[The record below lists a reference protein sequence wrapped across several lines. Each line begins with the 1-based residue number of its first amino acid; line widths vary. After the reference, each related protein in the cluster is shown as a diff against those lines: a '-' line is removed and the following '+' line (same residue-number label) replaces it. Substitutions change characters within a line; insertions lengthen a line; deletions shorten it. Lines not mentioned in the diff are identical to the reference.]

1 MNLKQLSALTKFVA
15 GDIGLDVIDYEE
27 FWEEEVKP
35 QKVVFTT
42 QRDNRVDDKICLQLS
57 GIAFTIDDPLR
68 PLIPDDTHPNCRCYY
83 TDQATGEIL
92 TDISS
97 TRDVKERNKLTDR
110 QRKNYL
116 NKHKKKLTQKKMDLI
131 VDYMWKNEKWQNK
144 KASLE
149 QIGKWLKLL

>member
-83 TDQATGEIL
+83 VDQATGEIL

-149 QIGKWLKLL
+149 QIGKWLKQL

>member
-68 PLIPDDTHPNCRCYY
+68 PLIPDATHPNCRCYY
-83 TDQATGEIL
+83 VDQATGEIL

-149 QIGKWLKLL
+149 QIGKWLKQL

>member
-83 TDQATGEIL
+83 VDQATGEIL

-97 TRDVKERNKLTDR
+97 TRGVKERNKLTDR

-149 QIGKWLKLL
+149 QIGKWLKQL

>member
-57 GIAFTIDDPLR
+57 GIAFTIDDTLR
-68 PLIPDDTHPNCRCYY
+68 PLIPDHTHPKCR
-83 TDQATGEIL
+83 
-92 TDISS
+92 
-97 TRDVKERNKLTDR
+97 
-110 QRKNYL
+110 
-116 NKHKKKLTQKKMDLI
+116 
-131 VDYMWKNEKWQNK
+131 
-144 KASLE
+144 
-149 QIGKWLKLL
+149 

>member
-1 MNLKQLSALTKFVA
+1 MNLKELSALTQYVA

-57 GIAFTIDDPLR
+57 GIAFEIDDPLR

-83 TDQATGEIL
+83 VDQATGEIL

-149 QIGKWLKLL
+149 QIGKWLKQI

>member
-1 MNLKQLSALTKFVA
+1 MNLKQLSALTKFIA

-83 TDQATGEIL
+83 VDQATGEIL

-149 QIGKWLKLL
+149 QIGKWLKQL